1 MFGTWLF
8 NRRLSLEFR
17 NGFGFD
23 LEFTDS
29 RAVWVLFEDDGTVE
43 AMSFEG
49 IVIMLP
55 FFLLTY
61 GRVYHNEVVE
71 DE

>member
-17 NGFGFD
+17 NGIGFD

-29 RAVWVLFEDDGTVE
+29 RAVWVLFEDDGAVE

-61 GRVYHNEVVE
+61 GRVYHNEVVN

>member
-17 NGFGFD
+17 NGVGFD
-23 LEFTDS
+23 LEFADS
-29 RAVWVLFEDDGTVE
+29 RAVWVLFEDSGKVN

-49 IVIMLP
+49 VIVLLP
-55 FFLLTY
+55 FIMLTY
-61 GRVYHNEVVE
+61 GTVRHSEVVD

>member
-17 NGFGFD
+17 NGVGFD
-23 LEFTDS
+23 LEFADS
-29 RAVWVLFEDDGTVE
+29 RAVWVLFGDSGEVS
-43 AMSFEG
+43 AMSFKG
-49 IVIMLP
+49 VIVLLP
-55 FFLLTY
+55 FIMLTY
-61 GRVYHNEVVE
+61 GRVHHSEVVD

>member
-17 NGFGFD
+17 NGVGFD
-23 LEFTDS
+23 LEFADS
-29 RAVWVLFEDDGTVE
+29 RAVWVLFGNSGEVR

-49 IVIMLP
+49 IVILLP
-55 FFLLTY
+55 FLVLTY
-61 GRVYHNEVVE
+61 GRVYNSEVVD

>member
-17 NGFGFD
+17 NGVGFD
-23 LEFTDS
+23 LEFADS
-29 RAVWVLFEDDGTVE
+29 RAVWVLFGNSGEVR

-49 IVIMLP
+49 IVILLP
-55 FFLLTY
+55 FLMLTY
-61 GRVYHNEVVE
+61 GRVYNSEVVD